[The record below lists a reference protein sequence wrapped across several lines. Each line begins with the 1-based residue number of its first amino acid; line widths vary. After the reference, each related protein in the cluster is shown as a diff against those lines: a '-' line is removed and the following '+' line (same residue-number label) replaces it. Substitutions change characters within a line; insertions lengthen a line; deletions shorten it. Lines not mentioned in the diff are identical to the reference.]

1 MSFSGRRRRANRTS
15 IHAGS
20 GHSQEDTSDSCPV
33 LGEEDMLSSTH
44 PKRIRDV
51 RLIDNGVFVAK
62 KSLAQRIRGRKNRLI
77 QRVLV
82 ACHLAEPSRD
92 VVFMQAQH
100 STKAAT
106 DQLTAIRNGLF
117 AHSQSIVNLS
127 VAICC
132 FTGSSAR
139 LHDNSQDT
147 LADVSEEGYKI
158 RDSALAFSHQV
169 EKTILAQID
178 RRLIEFEQ
186 IQSLIEERAKLVLD
200 VDYARRTVSRC
211 LPNGFEYPS
220 RALTDRGSTQLA
232 MEQQKGN
239 TNHIAERKQ
248 ALQSAQRDCER
259 TTRSITDHLKVVHP
273 EQDDDMLALFQEVR
287 LTSERLGP
295 RAV

>member
-1 MSFSGRRRRANRTS
+1 
-15 IHAGS
+15 
-20 GHSQEDTSDSCPV
+20 
-33 LGEEDMLSSTH
+33 MLSSTH

-200 VDYARRTVSRC
+200 VDYARRT
-211 LPNGFEYPS
+211 
-220 RALTDRGSTQLA
+220 LA

-273 EQDDDMLALFQEVR
+273 EQDDDMLALFQEYALLVAQFFR
-287 LTSERLGP
+287 HGADLVGAE
-295 RAV
+295 AK